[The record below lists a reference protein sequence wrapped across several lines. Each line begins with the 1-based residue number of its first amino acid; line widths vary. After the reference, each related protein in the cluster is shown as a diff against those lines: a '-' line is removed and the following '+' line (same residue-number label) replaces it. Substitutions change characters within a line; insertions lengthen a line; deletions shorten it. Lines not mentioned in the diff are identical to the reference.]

1 MLLRRSGSGG
11 GGGWILAGFNH
22 SREMTASTNLS
33 KEKLELG
40 TKMTGSLGLSK
51 ETAQKRR
58 KHQRQAENSATA
70 AVEQGRSCSMRRDLA
85 GIQYHVGM

>member
-1 MLLRRSGSGG
+1 MSHQYAIVEVRQW

-22 SREMTASTNLS
+22 SRETTASTNSS

-40 TKMTGSLGLSK
+40 TKMTGSLGLIK

-58 KHQRQAENSATA
+58 KHQRRPENLTA
-70 AVEQGRSCSMRRDLA
+70 AVVEQAWSCSMRRDLA
-85 GIQYHVGM
+85 GLR